1 MLEFPKNALA
11 CQLTDRLKNIVNWV
25 SNKCNDEWTEYYAVE
40 LMDKLVAYSQPKDG
54 SECLPEDHA
63 TIGATCKSYLSLSNI
78 NTIIDIE
85 KSLVKIT
92 TELVII
98 NWIDLHYSWH
108 WYS

>member
-98 NWIDLHYSWH
+98 N
-108 WYS
+108 